1 VATSKNIG
9 AEWSVA
15 YAMSIKRLD
24 SQFMLCLLRLMS
36 WPNLGNMHGDLV
48 DDLRLICAL
57 LAKRPMVGFLI
68 ARRLKLPVDK
78 TFALLSVLYSKGHLT
93 ALGVNTIDLDLNSLE
108 SVKTFNDTASMVVNP
123 TNFVATDDL
132 ILPTPTPT
140 HTQQVAKALQTD
152 IDVSKSA
159 VTAKGKPTTPS
170 EPSKAIVELENSG
183 DVLNQL
189 WRVLNTDIVTSKAA
203 RANVDPE
210 APVGKEA
217 GDVLSQLWYVLNKD
231 IGAKQETVKKPVVKT
246 TAKSNKSKKPNAS
259 NTGDTSNKINTVSKP
274 DVEDETAIR
283 DVNGNIIA
291 PDIDT
296 AKASKEDKAN
306 DVMSQLWSVLNTD
319 IAFKR
324 QSGSEATN
332 EQSVEKAKEV
342 AEVMANLWRVLNT
355 EIASKRQSNAK
366 EGTESLSDTTREAN
380 DKLSKLWRI
389 LDAQIVLKKKPT
401 TYLMTDDPLKVVK
414 KEVEDT
420 SGEAVTRLSQLWQ
433 VLNSEIA
440 LALPP
445 EKRSPAVK
453 RR

>member
-1 VATSKNIG
+1 VATSKNIA

-78 TFALLSVLYSKGHLT
+78 TFALLSVLHSKGHLT

-108 SVKTFNDTASMVVNP
+108 SVEAFNDTTSMLVNP

-140 HTQQVAKALQTD
+140 HTQQVAKALQPDTA
-152 IDVSKSA
+152 VSISA

-170 EPSKAIVELENSG
+170 EPSKRIVELENSG

-189 WRVLNTDIVTSKAA
+189 WRVLNTDIVMSKAA
-203 RANVDPE
+203 RADVDPA

-246 TAKSNKSKKPNAS
+246 TAKSNKSKKPNTD
-259 NTGDTSNKINTVSKP
+259 NTSNKINTVSKP
-274 DVEDETAIR
+274 DVEDEIAIR

-296 AKASKEDKAN
+296 ANASKEDQAK

-324 QSGSEATN
+324 QSGNEATN
-332 EQSVEKAKEV
+332 EQSAEKAKEV
-342 AEVMANLWRVLNT
+342 TEVMANLWRVLNT

-420 SGEAVTRLSQLWQ
+420 SGEAVDRLSQLWQ
-433 VLNSEIA
+433 VLNSEIGI
-440 LALPP
+440 ALPP
-445 EKRSPAVK
+445 EKRSTAAK